1 MTSYRNF
8 EHLQDIFAND
18 ESVKHGVKMTMS
30 NFFFDKKMED
40 TIEAG
45 HLAKFQET
53 LTRKELKR
61 VRRDTAI
68 ISEHAINQQ
77 ANVVDAYQLLAPA
90 IDTDKYM
97 FFLYDVV
104 TSKGGILETRKIT
117 GDLLNQEQ
125 ELLDEYEASAIINA
139 TGVNAHE
146 TAGDESVYPLRGAL
160 VRVVNDG
167 TRFPKVTDALAVTH
181 DDTYG
186 TPEDMVF
193 IVPRNDNILI
203 LGGLVQPKEWELDLT
218 LESPEIVR
226 MRERCNNFVPGLEN
240 AEYDPDAPLVQGLR
254 PFRGSN
260 VRVERELR
268 QRADGNTSTIVH
280 SYGQGGSGFSLSYGC
295 AGDVLDLVQ
304 EIEDGVAPMKMSVI
318 MKAKAE
324 AQAQLAVPVA

>member
-18 ESVKHGVKMTMS
+18 ESAKHGVKMTMS
-30 NFFFDKKMED
+30 NFFFDRKMED

-45 HLAKFQET
+45 YLAKFQET

-104 TSKGGILETRKIT
+104 TAKGGIFETRKIT

-125 ELLDEYEASAIINA
+125 ELLDEYEAAAIINA
-139 TGVNAHE
+139 TGVNVHE

-160 VRVVNDG
+160 VRVINDG

-203 LGGLVQPKEWELDLT
+203 LGGLVQPKE
-218 LESPEIVR
+218 
-226 MRERCNNFVPGLEN
+226 
-240 AEYDPDAPLVQGLR
+240 
-254 PFRGSN
+254 
-260 VRVERELR
+260 
-268 QRADGNTSTIVH
+268 
-280 SYGQGGSGFSLSYGC
+280 
-295 AGDVLDLVQ
+295 
-304 EIEDGVAPMKMSVI
+304 
-318 MKAKAE
+318 
-324 AQAQLAVPVA
+324 